1 MGIFD
6 SIKNAFGTKAD
17 NDADVTTSPSQ
28 LLRNAGLD
36 PSGLNFGF
44 GTGSMTVSGE
54 IAHEND
60 RQKILD
66 ILATAPGINTVQDN
80 MTVAAPVAEAV
91 SEEAETAVQDPLP
104 EPAETAEPTE
114 SAEPAEPAEPASG
127 EQTYTVQSGDTLWK
141 ISENHYGDG
150 SKYMK
155 IFEANSDLLESPDR
169 IFPGQELIIPKAGD

>member
-6 SIKNAFGTKAD
+6 SIKNAFGSRD
-17 NDADVTTSPSQ
+17 ENESDVTTSPSQ

-36 PSGLNFGF
+36 PSGLHFGF
-44 GTGSMTVSGE
+44 GTASITVSGE

-80 MTVAAPVAEAV
+80 MTVATPETDAVTTAPEVAER
-91 SEEAETAVQDPLP
+91 D
-104 EPAETAEPTE
+104 EPAMETGAAEE
-114 SAEPAEPAEPASG
+114 SAN
-127 EQTYTVQSGDTLWK
+127 YTVQSGDTLWK
-141 ISENHYGDG
+141 ISEQHYGDG

-155 IFEANSDLLESPDR
+155 IFEANTNLLDNPDQ
-169 IFPGQELIIPKAGD
+169 IFPGQELVIPKLDD

>member
-17 NDADVTTSPSQ
+17 TEADTTNSPSQ
-28 LLRNAGLD
+28 LLENAGLD
-36 PSGLNFGF
+36 ASGLHFGF
-44 GTGSMTVSGE
+44 GTGSITVSGE

-80 MTVAAPVAEAV
+80 MTVMTVAAPVTDTI
-91 SEEAETAVQDPLP
+91 SEEPETADQDQPP
-104 EPAETAEPTE
+104 EPAEPT
-114 SAEPAEPAEPASG
+114 PG
-127 EQTYTVQSGDTLWK
+127 KQTYTVQPGDTLWK
-141 ISENHYGDG
+141 ISETHYGDG

-155 IFEANSDLLESPDR
+155 IFEANTDLLESPDR
-169 IFPGQELIIPKAGD
+169 IFPGQELVIPKAED

>member
-17 NDADVTTSPSQ
+17 SETDTTTSPSQ
-28 LLRNAGLD
+28 LLENAGLD
-36 PSGLNFGF
+36 ASGLQFGF
-44 GTGSMTVSGE
+44 GTGSITVSGE

-80 MTVAAPVAEAV
+80 MTVAAAVANAV
-91 SEEAETAVQDPLP
+91 SDEPEIAEQEVQPVPDT
-104 EPAETAEPTE
+104 EPSETI
-114 SAEPAEPAEPASG
+114 
-127 EQTYTVQSGDTLWK
+127 TYTVQPGDTLWK

-150 SKYMK
+150 SQYMK
-155 IFEANSDLLESPDR
+155 IFEANSELLDSPDQ
-169 IFPGQELIIPKAGD
+169 IFPGQELEIPKAED

>member
-17 NDADVTTSPSQ
+17 AEPDVTNSPSQ
-28 LLRNAGLD
+28 LLENAGLD
-36 PSGLNFGF
+36 ASGLHFGF
-44 GTGSMTVSGE
+44 GTGSITVSGE

-80 MTVAAPVAEAV
+80 MTVAVAAVDAV
-91 SEEAETAVQDPLP
+91 SDQP
-104 EPAETAEPTE
+104 ETAEQE
-114 SAEPAEPAEPASG
+114 AMAEPTG
-127 EQTYTVQSGDTLWK
+127 ESSNKVTYIVQSGDTLWK
-141 ISENHYGDG
+141 ISESHYGDG

-155 IFEANSDLLESPDR
+155 IFEANSDLLDTPDQ
-169 IFPGQELIIPKAGD
+169 IFPGQELVIPKAEH

>member
-6 SIKNAFGTKAD
+6 SIKNAFGSRD
-17 NDADVTTSPSQ
+17 ESESDVTTSPSQ

-36 PSGLNFGF
+36 PSGLHFGF
-44 GTGSMTVSGE
+44 GTASITVSGE

-80 MTVAAPVAEAV
+80 MTVATPETDAVTTAPEV
-91 SEEAETAVQDPLP
+91 SERD
-104 EPAETAEPTE
+104 EPAIETGAAAE
-114 SAEPAEPAEPASG
+114 SA
-127 EQTYTVQSGDTLWK
+127 TYTVQSGDTLWK
-141 ISENHYGDG
+141 ISEQHYGEG

-155 IFEANSDLLESPDR
+155 IFEANTGLLDNPDQ
-169 IFPGQELIIPKAGD
+169 IFPGQELVIPKLDD

>member
-6 SIKNAFGTKAD
+6 SIKNAFGTKAESE
-17 NDADVTTSPSQ
+17 ADTTTSPSQ

-44 GTGSMTVSGE
+44 GTDSITVTGE

-80 MTVAAPVAEAV
+80 MTVAAAAV
-91 SEEAETAVQDPLP
+91 DTVSDQP
-104 EPAETAEPTE
+104 ETAEQE
-114 SAEPAEPAEPASG
+114 AMAEPAG
-127 EQTYTVQSGDTLWK
+127 ESSNKDTYIVQSGDTLWK

-155 IFEANSDLLESPDR
+155 IFEANSDLLDSPDQ
-169 IFPGQELIIPKAGD
+169 IFPGQELVIPKAED

>member
-17 NDADVTTSPSQ
+17 TEADITTGPSQ
-28 LLRNAGLD
+28 LLENAGLD
-36 PSGLNFGF
+36 ASALHFGF
-44 GTGSMTVSGE
+44 GAGSITVSGE

-80 MTVAAPVAEAV
+80 MTVAVHAADAV
-91 SEEAETAVQDPLP
+91 SDEPETATQD
-104 EPAETAEPTE
+104 
-114 SAEPAEPAEPASG
+114 EPAEPIGATSG
-127 EQTYTVQSGDTLWK
+127 EETYTVQSGDTLWK

-155 IFEANSDLLESPDR
+155 IFEANSDLLDNPDQ
-169 IFPGQELIIPKAGD
+169 IFPGQKLVIPKAED